1 MRIFDLENGF
11 KLLILDKSMDN
22 DIINEYK
29 GIIFEILKTSYDK
42 LNGCSIYR
50 SVNHMYKSVARYKLV
65 IKNKEVYASATY
77 NFIKFKES
85 YKCTLIGGNKK
96 INKDEVNESVKY
108 IIKSD
113 IANFKKLYWIEAS
126 GPIKK
131 WEERF
136 GAYKIPSSYV
146 GEILN
151 KKVEIIDEYRYLRE
165 IGDVD
170 EVVEKTMF
178 GFDSIET
185 FNKFLSGSKINEYEE
200 YLERL
205 FDGTSLYEHK
215 FIDKPKKIRLF
226 ALIDFIIQ
234 EYEESN
240 QYRNVTEKTYKI
252 MKDVYNELN
261 EIIKAKTFDEKNKL
275 DYFDWIIKNAN
286 IMKLHRYF

>member
-1 MRIFDLENGF
+1 MRIFDLGNGF
-11 KLLILDKSMDN
+11 ELLILDKSMDN

-29 GIIFEILKTSYDK
+29 GVIFEILKTSYDN

-85 YKCTLIGGNKK
+85 CKCTLIGGNKK
-96 INKDEVNESVKY
+96 FNKDEVNESVKY

-113 IANFKKLYWIEAS
+113 VANFKKLYWIEAS

-146 GEILN
+146 AEILN
-151 KKVEIIDEYRYLRE
+151 KKVEIIDEYRYIRE

-170 EVVEKTMF
+170 EVVEKTLF

-185 FNKFLSGSKINEYEE
+185 FNKFLTGSKINEYEE
-200 YLERL
+200 YTERL

-215 FIDKPKKIRLF
+215 FIDKPKRIRLF
-226 ALIDFIIQ
+226 ALIDFVIQ

-261 EIIKAKTFDEKNKL
+261 EIIKVKTFDEKNKL